1 MKRAVAIYKEERQ
14 LKIQDIIR
22 NQTVVNVDEL
32 AALFDVS
39 HVTIRRDL
47 NEMERIGMVERTH
60 GGAISNFRPQ
70 KSLEPDLL
78 ARVNVRSDEKQV
90 LSRFTAGQ
98 IQQGEVIYLSAG
110 STMYFLAQQLAAH
123 LELTVVTNSL
133 IIAAELG
140 KSPGL
145 RVIVLGGVL
154 RKDEMALSY
163 IFSHETIKNIHF
175 NKIIIGCRGIHPLYG
190 VTNDNDP
197 SIIGCDS
204 VVLEANK
211 KAIVVADHTKIGF
224 KAKRVLVPIDY
235 VETLITTS
243 LAPRAVLDAFREQGV
258 NVITVDV

>member
-78 ARVNVRSDEKQV
+78 ARVNVRSDEKLV

-140 KSPGL
+140 KAPGI

-163 IFSHETIKNIHF
+163 IFHHETIKNIHF
-175 NKIIIGCRGIHPLYG
+175 NKILIGCRGIHPFYG

-197 SIIGCDS
+197 SIIGCDA
-204 VVLEANK
+204 VVLEENK

-224 KAKRVLVPIDY
+224 KAKRVLVPIDN
-235 VETLITTS
+235 VDTLITTS

-258 NVITVDV
+258 NVVTVDV